1 MILSWKY
8 LITWKRKQ
16 STDSNFEHMNF
27 LNNEGADSFGKIL
40 AHVKKPSRYMGNEFN
55 VFQKNWGAADLRIA
69 LIFPDLYE
77 IGMSHH
83 GLQILYSVI
92 NSQDGLLADRAYCPD
107 KDLEEILRNR
117 GISLFAVESR
127 RPLADFDMI
136 GITLPYELCYTNIL
150 TILDL
155 SSIPLLASER
165 DESHPFVIGGGSGSF
180 NPEPVADFFDAI
192 LLGDGEEAIL
202 EIGAV
207 LKTAKQSKWTRLL
220 TLEKLTEVA
229 GVYVPE
235 FFKPS
240 YGKGGELLAVNSLKK
255 GYEKVLRRILPDLE
269 TSHTPEKPLVPLVR
283 IIHDR
288 LGIEVARGCS
298 RGCRFCQ
305 AGIIYRP
312 VRERTVDRVVELADK
327 GMAAGGF
334 DELALLSLSTG
345 DYSCLSPALKRLM
358 DTFVKEY
365 VSVSMPSMR
374 VGTLTPDI
382 MNQIKRVRKTGFTLA
397 PEAGTD
403 RLRKV
408 INKGIT
414 EDDLLETCKD
424 ACTMGWKLL
433 KFYFMFGLPTET
445 LEDVGAIA
453 DLVRRAART
462 SADRQLRIN
471 VSVAT
476 FVPKPHTPF
485 QWEPQISIDEGFT
498 KIDLLKKS
506 LPRGNYKLK
515 WHDPRLSFLEGVMS
529 RGDRKLSGI
538 IEEAW
543 QRGARLDAWTEHYD
557 LNVWRDAAEA
567 RNIDLSQYLR
577 RRTFTETLP
586 WQHLDTGV
594 DDEFLRA
601 ELAKSMT
608 GDYTPD
614 CRVHSCQKCGVCDF
628 KKISPV
634 VQCKQKNFDKAAD
647 QEGNSQHN
655 VDAPTEITVSR
666 SPDVN
671 NRTEQI
677 IPHHW
682 YRLFYSKQGDIRFL
696 SHLELIQVFFQAFRR
711 AEIKMQYTQGFNPV
725 PKASF
730 SPALP
735 VGTESLAEYLD
746 IDLIESIKD
755 EAGFLDNINAQLPA
769 GINIKSVTDVP
780 DKKKNA
786 AVKNRT
792 CYQIILDRG
801 FSEEDRE
808 KIKSFMDCGSFTLTK
823 LRKGKKRIL
832 DIRKQVESIN
842 ISKNSTLE
850 IILLSEEG
858 RAAGKP
864 VEILK
869 AVFDLTEEEALDMSI
884 LKLWNKSR
892 QD

>member
-1 MILSWKY
+1 MNCLKN
-8 LITWKRKQ
+8 KGE
-16 STDSNFEHMNF
+16 DS
-27 LNNEGADSFGKIL
+27 LDKLL
-40 AHVKKPSRYMGNEFN
+40 AHVKKPSRYVGNEFN
-55 VFQKNWGAADLRIA
+55 IFQKNWDAADLRIV
-69 LIFPDLYE
+69 LVFPDLYE

-92 NSQDGLLADRAYCPD
+92 NSQDGLLADRAYSPD
-107 KDLEEILRNR
+107 KDLEEILRGR
-117 GISLFAVESR
+117 GRFLFAVESR
-127 RPLADFDMI
+127 RSLADFDMI

-155 SSIPLLASER
+155 SNIPLLTSKR

-207 LKTAKQSKWTRLL
+207 LKTAKKSQWTRLL
-220 TLEKLTEVA
+220 TLEKLTEIP
-229 GVYVPE
+229 GVYVPQ

-240 YGKGGELLAVNSLKK
+240 YGKEEQLLAIDSLKK
-255 GYEKVLRRILPDLE
+255 GYEKVQRRILPDLE

-288 LGIEVARGCS
+288 LGIEVARGCT

-312 VRERTVDRVVELADK
+312 VREKTAGRVVELANK
-327 GMAAGGF
+327 GMTAGGF

-345 DYSCLSPALKRLM
+345 DYSCLSPALESLM

-374 VGTLTPDI
+374 VGTLTPEI

-414 EDDLLETCKD
+414 ENDLLETCKD
-424 ACTMGWKLL
+424 ACVMGWKLL

-445 LEDVGAIA
+445 LDDVKAIA
-453 DLVRRAART
+453 DLVHRAAKT
-462 SADRQLRIN
+462 SAERQMRIN

-485 QWEPQISIDEGFT
+485 QWEPQISIDDAFAR
-498 KIDLLKKS
+498 IDLLKKS
-506 LPRGNYKLK
+506 LPKGNYKLK
-515 WHDPRLSFLEGVMS
+515 WHDPRQSFLEGVMS
-529 RGDRKLSGI
+529 RGDRKLSRV

-543 QRGARLDAWTEHYD
+543 QRGARLDAWTEHYN
-557 LNVWRDAAEA
+557 LNVWQDAAQA
-567 RNIDLSQYLR
+567 CNIDLAKYLR
-577 RRTFTETLP
+577 KRQFSETLP
-586 WQHLDTGV
+586 WQHLETGV
-594 DDEFLRA
+594 DVEFLKA
-601 ELAKSMT
+601 ELAKSVT

-628 KKISPV
+628 KKVSPV
-634 VQCKQKNFDKAAD
+634 VQCKQKKPGDVPGTEEDNQSILDVPEKI
-647 QEGNSQHN
+647 SL
-655 VDAPTEITVSR
+655 APETNQ
-666 SPDVN
+666 P
-671 NRTEQI
+671 NRPEQI
-677 IPHHW
+677 KPHHW
-682 YRLFYSKQGDIRFL
+682 YRLLYSKLGDIRFL
-696 SHLELIQVFFQAFRR
+696 SHLEVIQVFFQALRR
-711 AEIKMQYTQGFNPV
+711 AGVKLHYTQGFNPV

-746 IDLIESIKD
+746 IDLIEAIID
-755 EAGFLDNINAQLPA
+755 ESEFLSSVNLQLPA
-769 GINIKSVTDVP
+769 GITIRSIANVP
-780 DKKKNA
+780 DKKNNGAGKNLI
-786 AVKNRT
+786 
-792 CYQIILDRG
+792 CYQISFARD
-801 FSEEDRE
+801 FSEQE
-808 KIKSFMDCGSFTLTK
+808 KEALENFIKNESFTVTK
-823 LRKGKKRIL
+823 FRKGKKRVI
-832 DIRKQVESIN
+832 DTRKQVQSLVRTGNNSI
-842 ISKNSTLE
+842 SMV
-850 IILLSEEG
+850 LLNEEG
-858 RAAGKP
+858 KAASKP

-869 AVFDLTEEEALDMSI
+869 AVLALTQEQSLDI
-884 LKLWNKSR
+884 DVLKEWSR
-892 QD
+892 FLS